1 MSASAFALA
10 AAFAVAGLGF
20 GGAYFAALRRTAELL
35 AASGAG
41 SGARLLPAALTL
53 GRLAV
58 AIVFLGCAARVGALP
73 LLTALAGF
81 LAARA
86 LALRAVRRA
95 A

>member
-35 AASGAG
+35 AA